1 MPVNSSIEQQ
11 AGNTQTTIDNL
22 KLALKATGMPPASS
36 LEMDSVSTTQK
47 GKGSTS
53 MTRNLEAQTSA
64 EIQKQAD
71 ALEDPEERIQ
81 FFAGKI
87 DEQIVDL
94 DQKLDHVLEKH
105 EKDFLKAYRV
115 QMLKVQ
121 DELS

>member
-1 MPVNSSIEQQ
+1 
-11 AGNTQTTIDNL
+11 
-22 KLALKATGMPPASS
+22 
-36 LEMDSVSTTQK
+36 MDSVSTQK
-47 GKGSTS
+47 GKASS

-94 DQKLDHVLEKH
+94 D
-105 EKDFLKAYRV
+105 
-115 QMLKVQ
+115 
-121 DELS
+121 

>member
-1 MPVNSSIEQQ
+1 
-11 AGNTQTTIDNL
+11 
-22 KLALKATGMPPASS
+22 
-36 LEMDSVSTTQK
+36 MDSVSTTQK
-47 GKGSTS
+47 GKASTG

-94 DQKLDHVLEKH
+94 D
-105 EKDFLKAYRV
+105 
-115 QMLKVQ
+115 
-121 DELS
+121 